1 MIGMHPLEELFRAI
15 SKPLRA
21 EDYGEEFFR
30 EHLAFRLRGNRIEP
44 VRHPSIPDPD
54 QLIHVE
60 RQKEI
65 LFRNTE
71 QFVRCLPANDVLLWG
86 ERGTGKSSLVK
97 SLLRV
102 FGGEGLRIVQVY
114 KWEIPSLTDLY
125 EVLRD
130 RRERFIIFF
139 DDLSFEPSEESFKLL
154 KSMLEGDIEE
164 RPENV
169 LVYATSNRRH
179 LIPDVGREEKFPSE
193 SEQERVSLIDRFGI
207 RLGFFA
213 FDKERYLD
221 IVRSYV
227 SRRNLSISE
236 DRLVSEALRWA
247 TERGS
252 FSGRTA
258 YQFVKDLEGRLS
270 LS

>member
-1 MIGMHPLEELFRAI
+1 MDLTRLIELLNRRLER
-15 SKPLRA
+15 S
-21 EDYGEEFFR
+21 DYPDSFFR
-30 EHLAFRLRGNRIEP
+30 EYLAFRLRGDRIEA
-44 VRHPSIPDPD
+44 VKHPSVPDPD
-54 QLIHVE
+54 KLLHVD

-65 LFRNTE
+65 VFRNTA
-71 QFVRCLPANDVLLWG
+71 QFVRGLPANDVLLWG

-97 SLLRV
+97 SLLKV

-114 KWEIPSLTDLY
+114 KWEIVSLTDLY

-130 RRERFIIFF
+130 RRERFILFF
-139 DDLSFEPSEESFKLL
+139 DDLSFEPGEEDFKVL

-164 RPENV
+164 RPDNV

-179 LIPDVGREEKFPSE
+179 LIPDVEREEKFPSE
-193 SEQERVSLIDRFGI
+193 SLQERVSLIDRFGI
-207 RLGFFA
+207 RLGFFS
-213 FDKERYLD
+213 FDKETYLD

-227 SRRNLSISE
+227 RDLGLE
-236 DRLVSEALRWA
+236 VSEEELVREALKWA

-258 YQFVKDLEGRLS
+258 NQFVRDLEGRLN
-270 LS
+270 LSS